1 MRGEEPREGAHHQV
15 RASAFYTVYKGDE
28 IICTGSARECAEAL
42 GVKVETIYFFASQA
56 WKRHVERLES
66 CTKGGFK
73 VAERI

>member
-1 MRGEEPREGAHHQV
+1 MRD
-15 RASAFYTVYKGDE
+15 SAFYTVYKGDE

-42 GVKVETIYFFASQA
+42 GVKVKTIYFHASKA
-56 WKRHVERLES
+56 LKRRVERIEN

>member
-1 MRGEEPREGAHHQV
+1 M

-28 IICTGSARECAEAL
+28 IICTGSARECAETL
-42 GVKVETIYFFASQA
+42 GVKVKTIYFYASQA
-56 WKRHVERLES
+56 WKRRVERLEN

>member
-1 MRGEEPREGAHHQV
+1 M

-28 IICTGSARECAEAL
+28 IICTGSARECAESL
-42 GVKVETIYFFASQA
+42 GVKVETIYFYASQA
-56 WKRHVERLES
+56 WKRRVERLEN

>member
-1 MRGEEPREGAHHQV
+1 MPQAQRGEGAHHQV
-15 RASAFYTVYKGDE
+15 RASACYAVYKGDE

-42 GVKVETIYFFASQA
+42 GVKVETVYFYASSA
-56 WKRHVERLES
+56 WKRRVERLEN

>member
-1 MRGEEPREGAHHQV
+1 MRD
-15 RASAFYTVYKGDE
+15 SAFYTVYKGDE

-42 GVKVETIYFFASQA
+42 GVKVKTIYFYASKA
-56 WKRHVERLES
+56 WKRRVERIEN

>member
-1 MRGEEPREGAHHQV
+1 M
-15 RASAFYTVYKGDE
+15 RASACYTVYKGDE

-42 GVKVETIYFFASQA
+42 GVKVKTVYFYASPA
-56 WKRHVERLES
+56 WKRRVERLEN